1 VEKLMTS
8 SRRSP
13 QPTVAIR
20 PPRASDGAAVWRLIR
35 DTDALDDNSLY
46 CNLLQCSHFSATC
59 AVAEMQS
66 EVVGWMSGYVPPD
79 KPDTLFVWQICVGE
93 QARGRG
99 LARRL
104 IADVLARP
112 ESAEVQHIECTIT
125 ADNAASWGLFEA
137 IARQLGARLARRTH
151 FSRDVHF
158 DGLHDSEFQVTIGPF
173 DKDAAA
179 VSIAA

>member
-1 VEKLMTS
+1 MEHIKTS
-8 SRRSP
+8 PRRSP

-20 PPRASDGAAVWRLIR
+20 PPRSSDGAAVWRLIR
-35 DTDALDDNSLY
+35 DTEALDDNSLY

-59 AVAEMQS
+59 AVAEMQG

-79 KPDTLFVWQICVGE
+79 KPETLFVWQICVGE

-99 LARRL
+99 LAKRL
-104 IADVLARP
+104 VADVLARP
-112 ESAEVQHIECTIT
+112 ECDDVRHIECTIT
-125 ADNAASWGLFEA
+125 ADNAASWALFEGM
-137 IARQLGARLARRTH
+137 ARQLDTRLSRRTH

-179 VSIAA
+179 VAIAA